1 MLCISYRRDRAA
13 GPFFFFIITCFFFL
27 CAILAI
33 TLVFVSRFVFIRMV
47 GRGKEMDEKWCGETY
62 IFPKMGEG
70 RSIMQDGCRVAWRRE
85 KERISNFLFYF
96 LFFSWNNRSLLPL
109 SQHISSFFLFIHR
122 SGFFQYSFPP
132 PTFCFFSLFSFDSS
146 FCCGSTTCCFSQ
158 SPPLLIT

>member
-1 MLCISYRRDRAA
+1 MGVSFSWQGRIEVKNIHPHQSNGFCMSSQKSRWPQTTIIWGLSLSLSLFAKGSNTETHNSIQGSLCVCVLSMLCISYRRDRAA

-70 RSIMQDGCRVAWRRE
+70 RSIMQDGCRVA
-85 KERISNFLFYF
+85 
-96 LFFSWNNRSLLPL
+96 
-109 SQHISSFFLFIHR
+109 
-122 SGFFQYSFPP
+122 
-132 PTFCFFSLFSFDSS
+132 
-146 FCCGSTTCCFSQ
+146 
-158 SPPLLIT
+158 

>member
-1 MLCISYRRDRAA
+1 MGVSFSWQGRIEVKNIHPHQSNGFCMSSQKSRWPQTTIIWGLSLSLCLQKGQIRKHTIPYKVVCVCVLSMLCISYRRDRAA

-70 RSIMQDGCRVAWRRE
+70 RSIMQDGCRVA
-85 KERISNFLFYF
+85 
-96 LFFSWNNRSLLPL
+96 
-109 SQHISSFFLFIHR
+109 
-122 SGFFQYSFPP
+122 
-132 PTFCFFSLFSFDSS
+132 
-146 FCCGSTTCCFSQ
+146 
-158 SPPLLIT
+158 